1 MSLLDN
7 FHRFASCVQI
17 AHHIPGRI
25 RLRLS
30 LSDPLPQL
38 NSAEHSII
46 AQAKGFKEALDHI
59 AGVRSFRVN
68 LMARSCTVEYDHRI
82 IPFKAWPDLI
92 EGKASEEAGIL
103 RRIIEQK
110 YTEVACA

>member
-7 FHRFASCVQI
+7 YHRFASHVQI

-30 LSDPLPQL
+30 MHDPLPHL
-38 NSAEHSII
+38 NSEAQSLI
-46 AQAKGFKEALDHI
+46 AQAKGFKDALDNI
-59 AGVRSFRVN
+59 SGVRSIRVN

-92 EGKASEEAGIL
+92 EGKASDEAGIL
-103 RRIIEQK
+103 RRIIEEK
-110 YTEVACA
+110 YSEVACA